1 MKDAVSRQQRRK
13 RTREQIKTGHALMA
27 SGLPAK
33 PGRAAL
39 RDIAHVM
46 HAVLVDRSNPRRA
59 GEAAGLAHEI
69 AETALRRHPA
79 PLEIACRRG
88 CSYCCYSYV
97 GVVPPEVFRIAA
109 TINKHR
115 RAGLT
120 TDVVIARAVPLRGVT
135 PAARVGAKLACPLL
149 ENGQCGVYADRPLT
163 CRQATSLSVEACR
176 EEYEGEM
183 ALNEQIE
190 VSATHLAH
198 ASNAHVALL
207 GAMRGAGLPTI
218 AYELSAALSTALDTP
233 DAERRWLDGEDV
245 FRDVQQNAERPA
257 NVELIARMIAEDVLG

>member
-1 MKDAVSRQQRRK
+1 MKDDVSRQQRRK
-13 RTREQIKTGHALMA
+13 RTREQIKAGHALMV

-39 RDIAHVM
+39 RDVAHVM
-46 HAVLVDRSNPRRA
+46 HAVLVDRTNPRRA

-109 TINKHR
+109 AISKHR
-115 RAGLT
+115 RSGLT
-120 TDVVIARAVPLRGVT
+120 HDVVVARAHLLRGIT
-135 PAARVGAKLACPLL
+135 PEARVGAKLACPLL
-149 ENGQCGVYADRPLT
+149 ENGQCGIYADRPLT
-163 CRQATSLSVEACR
+163 CRQATSLSIDACR
-176 EEYEGEM
+176 EEFDGEL
-183 ALNEQIE
+183 ASNDQIE

-207 GAMRGAGLPTI
+207 GAMRGAGLPTT
-218 AYELSAALSTALDTP
+218 AYELSEALSIALATP
-233 DAERRWLDGEDV
+233 DAERLWLEGEDV
-245 FRDVQQNAERPA
+245 FRGVQQNTERPA
-257 NVELIARMIAEDVLG
+257 NVELIARMIAEDVQG